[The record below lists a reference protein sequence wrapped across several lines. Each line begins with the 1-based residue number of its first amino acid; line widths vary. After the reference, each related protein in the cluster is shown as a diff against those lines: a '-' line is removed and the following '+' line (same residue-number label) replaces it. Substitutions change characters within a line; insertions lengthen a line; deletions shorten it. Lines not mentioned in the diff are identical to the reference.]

1 MKRASLKVASL
12 LTLSVAM
19 SSGLIAQTAAKPA
32 TPPPATAAS
41 VPAAALPSSDQLL
54 DNYEKAI
61 GGRDAWMKV
70 KSRISKGTI
79 EIPAVNITG
88 DVEVHQKA
96 PDKLL
101 SVAVVAGQ
109 AYRRGFD
116 GTVAWSDDPQ
126 NGLREESGAALE
138 SSKREADFYHQL
150 DLRKLYPKL
159 AVTGT
164 EKVGDHTTYVLE
176 ATKSDGSVDKLY
188 FDSKTWLLVR
198 SVNHRATPDGDA
210 LYTGDIED
218 YRDVD
223 GLKMPFVVHQVS
235 DQAAFTI
242 TFTEI
247 KQNVDLTDD
256 QFSKPATQ

>member
-1 MKRASLKVASL
+1 MGVC
-12 LTLSVAM
+12 SVAQ
-19 SSGLIAQTAAKPA
+19 AQNAPK
-32 TPPPATAAS
+32 
-41 VPAAALPSSDQLL
+41 PAAAASPASLPSSDQLL

-79 EIPAVNITG
+79 EIPAANITG

-109 AYRRGFD
+109 AFRRGFD
-116 GTVAWSDDPQ
+116 GTVAWSDDPM
-126 NGLREESGAALE
+126 NGLREETGAALE
-138 SSKREADFYHQL
+138 SSKREADFYHPL
-150 DLRKLYPKL
+150 DLRKLYTKL

-164 EKVGDHTTYVLE
+164 EKVGDHDTYVLE
-176 ATKSDGSVDKLY
+176 ATSPEGKLDKMY
-188 FDSKTWLLVR
+188 FDAKTSLLVR
-198 SVNHRATPDGDA
+198 SQNHRAGPDGDA
-210 LYTGDIED
+210 VYTGDIED

-223 GLKMPFVVHQVS
+223 GLKLPFVVHQVS
-235 DQAAFTI
+235 DQATFTI

-247 KQNVDLTDD
+247 QQNVELTDD
-256 QFSKPATQ
+256 QFLKPAAQ